1 MRYIILTLT
10 LLFTFSSFGQL
21 DSNGNEY
28 KLPMPT
34 LDFSHYNVVVNPTS
48 GAKGLEKKNLIK
60 ELKCD
65 TLAFAGRKYTGID
78 EIVKQDI
85 IPIVVSF
92 DVNISGEVTN
102 VIGSSIADSSIA
114 KNLLDNAKAGDIV
127 VFYNFVVSIEGTE
140 MSFDRGYF
148 FEIIPQAPV
157 FEFDLGGGEK
167 KKKGFKV
174 SLPDN

>member
-1 MRYIILTLT
+1 MKNI
-10 LLFTFSSFGQL
+10 LFTLALLISFSSFGQL
-21 DSNGNEY
+21 DSTAKEY

-48 GAKGLEKKNLIK
+48 GAQGLAKKNLIK

-85 IPIVVSF
+85 IPTVVSF

-102 VIGSSIADSSIA
+102 VTGSSIADSSIA
-114 KNLLDNAKAGDIV
+114 KNLLDKAKVGDSVMFKDII
-127 VFYNFVVSIEGTE
+127 VSIDGVEVSVNLYYT
-140 MSFDRGYF
+140 
-148 FEIIPQAPV
+148 FEIIP
-157 FEFDLGGGEK
+157 
-167 KKKGFKV
+167 
-174 SLPDN
+174 

>member
-48 GAKGLEKKNLIK
+48 GAQGLAKKNLIK

-65 TLAFAGRKYTGID
+65 TVAFAGRKYTGID

-102 VIGSSIADSSIA
+102 VTGSSIADSSIA
-114 KNLLDNAKAGDIV
+114 KNLLDKAKVGDSVMFMDII
-127 VFYNFVVSIEGTE
+127 VSIDGVEV
-140 MSFDRGYF
+140 SVNPYYA
-148 FEIIPQAPV
+148 FEIIP
-157 FEFDLGGGEK
+157 
-167 KKKGFKV
+167 
-174 SLPDN
+174 

>member
-10 LLFTFSSFGQL
+10 LLFTLSSFGQL

-28 KLPMPT
+28 RLSAPT
-34 LDFSHYNVVVNPTS
+34 LDFKNYPVVVNPTS

-65 TLAFAGRKYTGID
+65 TLAFAGRKYEGID
-78 EIVKQDI
+78 EVGKQDI

-92 DVNISGEVTN
+92 DVSISRKVTN
-102 VIGSSIADSSIA
+102 VIGNSIADSSVA

-127 VFYNFVVSIEGTE
+127 VFSNVVVSIEGRE
-140 MSFDRGYF
+140 MSLNSGGYL
-148 FEIIPQAPV
+148 FEIIP
-157 FEFDLGGGEK
+157 
-167 KKKGFKV
+167 
-174 SLPDN
+174 

>member
-10 LLFTFSSFGQL
+10 LLFTLSSFGQL

-48 GAKGLEKKNLIK
+48 GAEGLEKKNLIK

-65 TLAFAGRKYTGID
+65 TLAFAGRKYEGID
-78 EIVKQDI
+78 EVVKQDI

-92 DVNISGEVTN
+92 DVSISGKVTN
-102 VIGSSIADSSIA
+102 VIGNSIADSSVA
-114 KNLLDNAKAGDIV
+114 KNLLDNAKAGDYV
-127 VFYNFVVSIEGTE
+127 VFSNVVVSIEGRE
-140 MSFDRGYF
+140 MSLNMGYL
-148 FEIIPQAPV
+148 FEIIP
-157 FEFDLGGGEK
+157 
-167 KKKGFKV
+167 
-174 SLPDN
+174 